1 MPSTGINSNLLL
13 LDLQTDTIRSR
24 DRQTDMDGGIERKI
38 EWSYPQVVFAAE
50 RLQQLL
56 IVLVTH
62 LSQKRQQ
69 TCHKFS
75 LTTQHIMRGRR
86 WSFNVVAYSDK
97 LFFFCPFGGEMSLKN
112 KIYCALKIIVELV
125 RIVLM
130 LTGFLKEFPPWPSFI
145 RQWWSHCHPPH
156 HFHHSRTSFY

>member
-1 MPSTGINSNLLL
+1 
-13 LDLQTDTIRSR
+13 
-24 DRQTDMDGGIERKI
+24 MDGGKERKI

-75 LTTQHIMRGRR
+75 LTTQHIMRRRR
-86 WSFNVVAYSDK
+86 WSFNVVAYSGQTFIFLSFWRRNEFKKYDLLCFENNSGTSK
-97 LFFFCPFGGEMSLKN
+97 NCTYVNRIFKRVSTLTFLHQTMMISLSS
-112 KIYCALKIIVELV
+112 
-125 RIVLM
+125 
-130 LTGFLKEFPPWPSFI
+130 TSPFPPF
-145 RQWWSHCHPPH
+145 QKLCLLV
-156 HFHHSRTSFY
+156 

>member
-1 MPSTGINSNLLL
+1 MNLITFCLLFFLLPNSKQFVEIVVMPSTGNNYNLLL

-24 DRQTDMDGGIERKI
+24 DRQTDMDGGKERKI

-56 IVLVTH
+56 IVLVSH

-69 TCHKFS
+69 TRHKFS

-86 WSFNVVAYSDK
+86 WSFNVVAYSGQNF
-97 LFFFCPFGGEMSLKN
+97 LFLSFWKRN
-112 KIYCALKIIVELV
+112 
-125 RIVLM
+125 
-130 LTGFLKEFPPWPSFI
+130 EFKK
-145 RQWWSHCHPPH
+145 
-156 HFHHSRTSFY
+156 